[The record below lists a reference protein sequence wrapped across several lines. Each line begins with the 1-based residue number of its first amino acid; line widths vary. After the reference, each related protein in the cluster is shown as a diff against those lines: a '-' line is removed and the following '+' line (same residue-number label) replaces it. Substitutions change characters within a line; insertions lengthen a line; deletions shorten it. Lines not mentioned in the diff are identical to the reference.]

1 MVGGFTKSKEAASV
15 SDEQPTEP
23 LTGDV
28 RVAPVVRQNHG
39 GAIRR
44 GSVKQEQRDPTPAM
58 ARAKS
63 LKAWYGVI
71 PRVTRIARNQSK
83 KGKKPRFTTM
93 EQLRAAEA
101 LARYG
106 NDDRISAADL
116 REACRGMASDIRDFL
131 PADQAEA
138 LIAIVARRFVYL

>member
-1 MVGGFTKSKEAASV
+1 M
-15 SDEQPTEP
+15 SDEQNPP

-28 RVAPVVRQNHG
+28 HDATEGALVPQKHG
-39 GAIRR
+39 GAIRTK
-44 GSVKQEQRDPTPAM
+44 GNHHNQNPTPNDV
-58 ARAKS
+58 RTKS
-63 LKAWYGVI
+63 RKEFYTVI
-71 PRVTRIARNQSK
+71 PRIARIAKNVAK
-83 KGKKPRFTTM
+83 KGKKPRHSTM
-93 EQLRAAEA
+93 EQLRAADI
-101 LARYG
+101 LGRYG